1 MRHAI
6 TVPLIAVL
14 LVVFLSG
21 GALFAVPPSE
31 SAKQDLLKAVTSLA
45 EATSGPLAKF
55 EALKAANKLSELD
68 GQKEARQIG
77 SDLAQP
83 MLDAIDA
90 YDAAIAGGGGHD
102 PWPATDPD
110 IAKARQTIDE
120 MRAKL
125 EAAGMFTMRLPG
137 EPAAPF
143 QDRVDVIYYTAW
155 DALLTAKEGK
165 TDDAR
170 ESFKQLDSRVEGAKT
185 EAGAADH
192 PGFKRFL
199 AAYDR
204 LKAEAGTLF
213 AQADT
218 ARGGIDKEVADLTAT
233 YEKVQTWFQ
242 EIDKRKGVGTEEAI
256 LAAMSELATMT
267 ESFEKND
274 LPGVTKQMEEFAA
287 KYGTSSMEIDNKIRE
302 VNGKNDYNP
311 SPGYVYERLSEFL
324 TKSKEMKTEQAATLY
339 EDAVRTL
346 DGISG
351 FAEKIQVERMQV
363 CKTKLQLAAQLDP
376 ANAQVRERLAGVDA
390 EIASRSTTLE
400 KEIDDRVWAGH
411 SPTFQG
417 PGNVEALAAEALAYL
432 KNTGWETNPP
442 KELLAVRIVGP
453 WANGDKNLLGEYI
466 NYQLPIEAV
475 FRMKGPAEEAK
486 DLARVFEFSLYTQ
499 DKVYSPPFSKSAI
512 LGNWYMR
519 ASKVAAGAGGAGGAA
534 GAGPSGGWGLF
545 AIVFWL
551 GLALVNLA
559 AGFLAAEPL
568 LTAKASPLAPVTK
581 ALAPL
586 KVTVGLAA
594 MAIGGLAFLRALV
607 LYFAPL
613 ADLLPQAAAILAG
626 LLLARERLTV
636 VAAGMTAA
644 MAQAGKAAPAAGTP
658 TNGAPTTG
666 APADGAPAT
675 GADGSPAPAPA
686 DGGAAPAKP
695 AITPEVA
702 VAKLAA
708 LEPLA
713 VPLGLTCL
721 ALGALHLV
729 LGGFPLI

>member
-1 MRHAI
+1 MRHAVP
-6 TVPLIAVL
+6 VPLIAVL
-14 LVVFLSG
+14 LVFCLVG

-31 SAKQDLLKAVTSLA
+31 SAKQDLLKAVSALA
-45 EATSGPLAKF
+45 EATSAPLAKF
-55 EALKAANKLSELD
+55 DALKAANQLGELE

-77 SDLAQP
+77 KDLARP
-83 MLDAIDA
+83 MLEAIDA

-165 TDDAR
+165 TDEAR
-170 ESFKQLDSRVEGAKT
+170 DSFKQLDSRVEGAKA

-199 AAYDR
+199 AAYDK

-233 YEKVQTWFQ
+233 YGKVQTWFQ
-242 EIDKRKGVGTEEAI
+242 EIEKRKGGGTEEAI

-267 ESFEKND
+267 ENFEKND
-274 LPGVTKQMEEFAA
+274 LPAVTKQMEEFAA
-287 KYGTSSMEIDNKIRE
+287 KYGKSSMEIDNKILE

-311 SPGYVYERLSEFL
+311 SPGYVYDRLSEYL
-324 TKSKEMKTEQAATLY
+324 AKSKEMKTERAADLY
-339 EDAVRTL
+339 ADAVRTL
-346 DGISG
+346 DGISE
-351 FAEKIQVERMQV
+351 FAEKIQVERMLV

-376 ANAQVRERLAGVDA
+376 ANAPVKERLAGVDA

-400 KEIDDRVWAGH
+400 KEIDERVWAGH

-417 PGNVEALAAEALAYL
+417 PGSADALAAEAVTYL
-432 KNTGWETNPP
+432 KNTGWEANPP

-453 WANGDKNLLGEYI
+453 WTNGDKNLLGEFI

-512 LGNWYMR
+512 LGSWYMR
-519 ASKVAAGAGGAGGAA
+519 ASKVAAGGAGGAA

-568 LTAKASPLAPVTK
+568 LTAKAPPLVPVTK

-594 MAIGGLAFLRALV
+594 MAIGGIAFLRALV

-626 LLLARERLTV
+626 LLLARERLNV
-636 VAAGMTAA
+636 VATGMTAA
-644 MAQAGKAAPAAGTP
+644 MAQAGKAAPAD
-658 TNGAPTTG
+658 GAPATV
-666 APADGAPAT
+666 ADGAPA
-675 GADGSPAPAPA
+675 AAPA
-686 DGGAAPAKP
+686 DGGGAPAKP

-713 VPLGLTCL
+713 VPIGLACL
-721 ALGALHLV
+721 ALGVLHLV
-729 LGGFPLI
+729 LGGLPLI